1 MSAPVSCPQISI
13 AAITEPIIYR
23 YFQRLNAGEFAETA
37 RLFAEDGI
45 LIAPFE
51 EGVRGRQAIANY
63 LREEAPGLTAFPSQG
78 SLETLDDQSTRITIT
93 GQVQTPLFKVN
104 VRWQFQLTNSGE
116 IAAVEVKLLASPQEL
131 INLRQFA

>member
-1 MSAPVSCPQISI
+1 MSAPVSFPEISI

-37 RLFAEDGI
+37 GLFAEDGI

-63 LREEAPGLTAFPSQG
+63 LHEEAQGLTAFPSQG
-78 SLETLDDQSTRITIT
+78 SLETLEDHST
-93 GQVQTPLFKVN
+93 LFKVN
-104 VRWQFQLTNSGE
+104 VRWQFQLTNLGE

-131 INLRQFA
+131 INLRQFT

>member
-1 MSAPVSCPQISI
+1 MSAPVSFPEISI

-37 RLFAEDGI
+37 GLFAEDGI

-63 LREEAPGLTAFPSQG
+63 LHEEAQGLTAFPSQG
-78 SLETLDDQSTRITIT
+78 SLETLEDHST
-93 GQVQTPLFKVN
+93 LFKVN
-104 VRWQFQLTNSGE
+104 VRWQFQLTNLGE

>member
-1 MSAPVSCPQISI
+1 MSAPVSFPEILI

-37 RLFAEDGI
+37 GLFAEDGI

-63 LREEAPGLTAFPSQG
+63 LHEEAQGLTAFPSQG
-78 SLETLDDQSTRITIT
+78 SLETLEDHST
-93 GQVQTPLFKVN
+93 LFKVN
-104 VRWQFQLTNSGE
+104 VRWQFQLTNLGE

-131 INLRQFA
+131 INLRQFT